1 MNIAEFCTLLDP
13 NNVWSESLAH
23 AATFSHDHDKLIV
36 IERKGS
42 DLVEVVQHL
51 VDRRLHPVI
60 DKKLKLVFGVTS
72 GSHMLLRAE
81 LFRYYYYEND
91 PELNLPGVGSY
102 ESADRYIVEGHGY
115 FISSQRGNTIVTGIS
130 YRPDSFDKDLFLT
143 YELDRI

>member
-13 NNVWSESLAH
+13 HNVWSESLAH
-23 AATFSHDHDKLIV
+23 ATTFLYDRDKLTV

-51 VDRRLHPVI
+51 VERRLHPII

-81 LFRYYYYEND
+81 LFRYYYYERD

-102 ESADRYIVEGHGY
+102 ESADRYISEGHGY
-115 FISSQRGNTIVTGIS
+115 FISSQRENTIVIGIP